1 MLEPRKEE
9 IYGYV
14 KVVKEERR
22 DPEALHRGLQRG
34 LGIKHPERILGYAG
48 LFFDTGDVYASCEVA
63 EHMTRYPGF
72 SATILE
78 ILKRFS
84 KEDYGEVS
92 DSVVQDNGE
101 SRWLSGGRF
110 LYGRY
115 GCGKGHDDPERFHV
129 NIRVRKHWDH
139 TFVTYESEPDWFL
152 FLKDE
157 DLPALEDRSAQIR
170 SKALE
175 TLEPRRP
182 PEEPKAE
189 TDSPEEGDG
198 CGWRFGIIGTI
209 VEEYTDEYGL
219 IHHGTD
225 TFGPGTRVW
234 LRGKNFDPDSPG
246 IQVLGVNRYGEFEL
260 DTVAVG
266 QVSRVHYTKV
276 LHDTVLYHMRG
287 SGWWGNTGR
296 EFEKAKEFRS
306 VFNSCRGRTPAFC
319 AVDPTHSE
327 KYSTACAD
335 REIPE
340 EILAFQRVYWMEL
353 PKSER
358 KAAKDVMALNLI
370 ADYPYKLEA
379 ELKYTEDLRKKEIN
393 ERNWLRHLDEMTD
406 SEITYMLEQQPGKD
420 GLDRNRKDHPEIPD
434 RIRAEF
440 LRDF

>member
-1 MLEPRKEE
+1 MEPRKEE

-48 LFFDTGDVYASCEVA
+48 LFFDTGDVYASREVA

-175 TLEPRRP
+175 TL
-182 PEEPKAE
+182 
-189 TDSPEEGDG
+189 DDG
-198 CGWRFGIIGTI
+198 NGFEYGNILRAKGILPTNDGRWLHFDYVPGEYDVRYGAADYTGRLCVIGCKINQPAIRELFGI
-209 VEEYTDEYGL
+209 
-219 IHHGTD
+219 
-225 TFGPGTRVW
+225 
-234 LRGKNFDPDSPG
+234 
-246 IQVLGVNRYGEFEL
+246 
-260 DTVAVG
+260 
-266 QVSRVHYTKV
+266 
-276 LHDTVLYHMRG
+276 
-287 SGWWGNTGR
+287 
-296 EFEKAKEFRS
+296 
-306 VFNSCRGRTPAFC
+306 
-319 AVDPTHSE
+319 
-327 KYSTACAD
+327 
-335 REIPE
+335 
-340 EILAFQRVYWMEL
+340 
-353 PKSER
+353 
-358 KAAKDVMALNLI
+358 
-370 ADYPYKLEA
+370 
-379 ELKYTEDLRKKEIN
+379 
-393 ERNWLRHLDEMTD
+393 
-406 SEITYMLEQQPGKD
+406 
-420 GLDRNRKDHPEIPD
+420 
-434 RIRAEF
+434 
-440 LRDF
+440 